1 MAAVKVTF
9 TLDEGTVGKLSET
22 AKRLAKPKSQVVRE
36 AIEDYHAK
44 SDRLSEAERLRM
56 MRALEELK
64 REPPTRTEAETD
76 RELREIRASRRRWS
90 RQDPSEKLQ

>member
-1 MAAVKVTF
+1 MAVKVTF

-44 SDRLSEAERLRM
+44 SDRLTEAERVRM
-56 MRALEELK
+56 IRAIRELMAS
-64 REPPTRTEAETD
+64 PPTRSEREVD
-76 RELREIRASRRRWS
+76 QELRELRASRRTGWR
-90 RQDPSEKLQ
+90 RPSDS